1 MKLAPAGETRRAG
14 ASCVQLQVASLP
26 SRPSLHMAKTSDR
39 PSRETARLEGY
50 VYRRQLSGREL
61 IPAVGAGIVT
71 GLAAFYLARLFLERT
86 PLLPEDR
93 RIGKHHATGAGRR
106 PRG

>member
-1 MKLAPAGETRRAG
+1 MTK
-14 ASCVQLQVASLP
+14 
-26 SRPSLHMAKTSDR
+26 HSDR
-39 PSRETARLEGY
+39 PSREIARLEGY
-50 VYRRQLSGREL
+50 VYRRRLTGRDL

-71 GLAAFYLARLFLERT
+71 GLAAYYVAKLFLERT

-93 RIGKHHATGAGRR
+93 RTGKHHATGAGRR

>member
-1 MKLAPAGETRRAG
+1 MNSRPPLATRRAG
-14 ASCVQLQVASLP
+14 ASCVPLQVASLP
-26 SRPSLHMAKTSDR
+26 SRQSLHMAKSSDR
-39 PSRETARLEGY
+39 PSREIARLEGY
-50 VYRRQLSGREL
+50 VYRRALTGREV
-61 IPAVGAGIVT
+61 IPAIGAGIVT
-71 GLAAFYLARLFLERT
+71 GLAAYYVARLFIERT

>member
-1 MKLAPAGETRRAG
+1 MTKR
-14 ASCVQLQVASLP
+14 
-26 SRPSLHMAKTSDR
+26 SDR
-39 PSRETARLEGY
+39 PSREVERLEGY

-71 GLAAFYLARLFLERT
+71 GLAAFYVARLFLERT

-93 RIGKHHATGAGRR
+93 RIGKHHATGPGRR

>member
-1 MKLAPAGETRRAG
+1 
-14 ASCVQLQVASLP
+14 
-26 SRPSLHMAKTSDR
+26 MAKSSDR
-39 PSRETARLEGY
+39 PSREVARLEGY
-50 VYRRQLSGREL
+50 VYRRKLSGREL
-61 IPAVGAGIVT
+61 IPAVGAGVLT
-71 GLAAFYLARLFLERT
+71 GLAAFYVARLFLERT

>member
-1 MKLAPAGETRRAG
+1 
-14 ASCVQLQVASLP
+14 
-26 SRPSLHMAKTSDR
+26 MAKSSDR
-39 PSRETARLEGY
+39 PSREVARLEGY
-50 VYRRQLSGREL
+50 VYRRKLSGTEL

-71 GLAAFYLARLFLERT
+71 GLAAYYVARLFLERT

-106 PRG
+106 PTG